1 MLGHKIAG
9 AVATSHGSK
18 FTKISKTSQ
27 HNNSE
32 AVTNEH
38 DKEVP
43 KYIYIYISPEERQ
56 KVIDGM
62 RLI

>member
-1 MLGHKIAG
+1 MLGHKIAD

-18 FTKISKTSQ
+18 FTKISKTPQ

-38 DKEVP
+38 DKEIP
-43 KYIYIYISPEERQ
+43 KKYIYISPEERQ
-56 KVIDGM
+56 KVIDDV
-62 RLI
+62 RLM

>member
-1 MLGHKIAG
+1 MLGHKIAD

-38 DKEVP
+38 DKEIP
-43 KYIYIYISPEERQ
+43 KKYIYISPEERQ
-56 KVIDGM
+56 KVIDDV
-62 RLI
+62 RLM